1 MDFKEEG
8 YYLRVSRDSNRGMVE
23 YLIVKDEEDGLRT
36 IYGDLNYKGFLR
48 AKNEMGL
55 KIVNI
60 ESSFVNYTPFSYRNK
75 DKVPMIEKVSRINN

>member
-1 MDFKEEG
+1 MDLREEG

-23 YLIVKDEEDGLRT
+23 YLIVKDEEEEGLRT

-55 KIVNI
+55 KVVNI
-60 ESSFVNYTPFSYRNK
+60 ESRFLNYTPFSYRNK
-75 DKVPMIEKVSRINN
+75 DKVPMIERVG

>member
-8 YYLRVSRDSNRGMVE
+8 YYLMVSKDSSRGMVE
-23 YLIVKDEEDGLRT
+23 YLIVKDEEEGLRS

-55 KIVNI
+55 KVVNK
-60 ESSFVNYTPFSYRNK
+60 ESYFVNYTPFSHRNK
-75 DKVPMIEKVSRINN
+75 DKVPMIEKVG

>member
-8 YYLRVSRDSNRGMVE
+8 YYLMVSKDSSRGMVE
-23 YLIVKDEEDGLRT
+23 YLIVKDEEEGLRS

-55 KIVNI
+55 EVVNK
-60 ESSFVNYTPFSYRNK
+60 EVYFVNYTPFSYRNK
-75 DKVPMIEKVSRINN
+75 DKVPMIEKVG